1 MICLVVYPTYWD
13 PHPGVLQVVQY
24 IVCLDLQLKDC
35 FGWGRLIGNLCFKVV
50 LSAKLLFLV
59 LGIGCMLYNSV

>member
-13 PHPGVLQVVQY
+13 PHPGVLQMAKY

-35 FGWGRLIGNLCFKVV
+35 FGWGRLIGNLWFKVV
-50 LSAKLLFLV
+50 LSAKPLV
-59 LGIGCMLYNSV
+59 SSVGHI